1 MSDVH
6 AAAPP
11 KQEAL
16 DIDPTGGLSEGMPSQ
31 SQPLPEKIHDVKDA
45 ESFEA
50 VPFGEK
56 FKDPEGNIRKR
67 YHQVKSS
74 DDFDMLPEDT
84 EFQDPEGN
92 IRKKPAYKGIG
103 FTAQALVNMAQTEE
117 GKEKALRR
125 VYGDKVKRDASGQLV
140 VDDDGVLRKPGNSRG
155 GMEMLGGAAAE
166 TAPALGMGLGGLV
179 GGATGTALA
188 TPGAGTAAGGVGGA
202 ILGAMAGRQFN
213 NIILSMAGIHEGLG
227 TQIQSMGMEGAAVAG
242 GEVLGRGIAKGAS
255 FISGMRQTAN
265 EAYAKAGKTVGGLRE
280 NFGDALESV
289 GITPEKARQFLGTD
303 SATMRQA
310 GEITEKGLKENVRV
324 SPAVMFPGAPMLK
337 KIAEFHEVFE
347 GKNVFAEAA
356 ERYYNQEARALLERP
371 EIGTHVEDLL
381 TQATKK
387 VSSEEA
393 GKLAIAAKRMDM
405 AQQDAALE
413 NMVRNTKFEVM
424 RPISE
429 AGGDEAAR
437 KLHAQQMTSLV
448 EQQKKAAGAAQE
460 YIQAEAIALRQ
471 QSDKVVKMV
480 AEGENP
486 DAFHKMNAEAF
497 KSYNRATRLRAKGYY
512 DNYDTATRGLAPPDT
527 TRLSDD
533 AKAFLLKMPES
544 LRARY
549 PSEIKDLERLAGTAG
564 DNAEAAG
571 VEAVDPQNLTFG
583 QLHHLRSW
591 FRYGIDYSDMT
602 PDMKMGALKH
612 FEQKLNTILHPT
624 AEGEAREASKLLDV
638 ADQFYKTNIPFLDDQ
653 MVKSTIKSLESGA
666 GMNPEALSK
675 VFFDPD
681 RIAAMKKAR
690 GIVGENLWSGVE
702 AADTAQMV
710 KNSLELDGTIDGKKF
725 TAQVVDRLRNGILE
739 NGYNPKLAARVQAL
753 AKDFEA
759 LEGNLPIE
767 VTSSD
772 TVSTLVNRIAA
783 TKQAVDKMAE
793 MDPFKALKQ
802 SMAKADKDFN
812 QAQQVARQGRRG
824 EALHFLYEDSMSQMA
839 VKAADRILG
848 SQDLIQAAA
857 KDFSRDSNEFK
868 ALQKVYVTRLLQRPL
883 GRVGSLRAEIGSE
896 KQGITEEVQALM
908 LPGVTRDMLQT
919 IAKDA
924 EFLFGGIGS
933 TDVGGSLAAAA
944 RVLHPMQHLP
954 IPSVSGPVGKLVMG
968 IPGVETGARFVLGRL
983 FDFMMD
989 ATTHPNFVHWVAG
1002 NLKAGQAE
1010 REVAREA
1017 VRQRLKL
1024 GGMVGSALGQVSVA
1038 PGPPEAQQ

>member
-6 AAAPP
+6 AATPSAI
-11 KQEAL
+11 
-16 DIDPTGGLSEGMPSQ
+16 DVDPTGGLSEGMPSQ
-31 SQPLPEKIHDVKDA
+31 ARPVEEKIHDVKDA
-45 ESFEA
+45 ETFEA

-67 YHQVKSS
+67 YHQVKTS

-92 IRKKPAYKGIG
+92 IRKKPAYKGVG
-103 FTAQALVNMAQTEE
+103 FTAQALVSMAQTEE

-140 VDDDGVLRKPGNSRG
+140 VDDDGVLRKPGNTRG

-166 TAPALGMGLGGLV
+166 TAPAIGMAGGGALGGV
-179 GGATGTALA
+179 TGTALA
-188 TPGAGTAAGGVGGA
+188 TPGAGTAAGATGGA

-213 NIILSMAGIHEGLG
+213 NIILSMAGIHEGMG

-242 GEVLGRGIAKGAS
+242 GEVVGKGLSAVPGIVGAAKRGV
-255 FISGMRQTAN
+255 TA
-265 EAYAKAGKTVGGLRE
+265 AGDKIGGLRE
-280 NFGDALESV
+280 NFGDALESM
-289 GITPEKARQFLGTD
+289 GITPDRARKFLGTD

-310 GEITEKGLKENVRV
+310 GEITEKGAKENVRV

-356 ERYYNQEARALLERP
+356 ERYYNQEARQLLERP

-413 NMVRNTKFEVM
+413 NMVRGTKFEVM

-437 KLHAQQMTSLV
+437 KLHAQQMNALV

-460 YIQAEAIALRQ
+460 YIQAEAVALRQ
-471 QSDKVVKMV
+471 QSDNVVKMV
-480 AEGENP
+480 VEGENP
-486 DAFHKMNAEAF
+486 DAFHKMTAEAF

-512 DNYDTATRGLAPPDT
+512 DNYDHATRGLAPPDT
-527 TRLSDD
+527 TKLSDD
-533 AKAFLLKMPES
+533 AKAFLLKMPEA

-549 PSEIKDLERLAGTAG
+549 PSEIKDLERLAGEAG
-564 DNAEAAG
+564 GNAEAAG
-571 VEAVDPQNLTFG
+571 IEAVDPQNLTFG

-591 FRYGIDYSDMT
+591 FRYGIDYTDMT

-612 FEQKLNTILHPT
+612 FEQKLNTVLHPA
-624 AEGEAREASKLLDV
+624 AEGEAHEASKLLDT

-666 GMNPEALSK
+666 GMNPEALAK

-681 RIAAMKKAR
+681 RIAAMQKVR

-710 KNSLELDGTIDGKKF
+710 KNSLQLDGLIDGKKF

-739 NGYNPKLAARVQAL
+739 KGYNPKLAARVQAL

-759 LEGNLPIE
+759 LDGNLPIE

-812 QAQQVARQGRRG
+812 AAQQVARSGRRG
-824 EALHFLYEDSMSQMA
+824 EALYFLYEDSMSQMA

-868 ALQKVYVTRLLQRPL
+868 ALQKVYVTRFFQRPL
-883 GRVGSLRAEIGSE
+883 GRVGALRAELGSE

-908 LPGVTRDMLQT
+908 FPGVTRDMMQT
-919 IAKDA
+919 ITKDA

-1024 GGMVGSALGQVSVA
+1024 GGMIGSAIGQVLQA